1 MSQLNNP
8 LEIYRF
14 LPKSNCRQCQFPTCL
29 AFAAAVIK
37 GQKSLNNCHQLDS
50 SIIERLD
57 GKIVKL
63 ATADS
68 IHEQLLKSLKKEIA
82 SVDFSSSAERLGASF
97 SWEKLKIKALGKD
110 FIVDANGKITS
121 DCHINSWVTIPLLN
135 YIIYSKGN
143 NVSGNW
149 VPFRELK
156 NGKSRE
162 AIFGKRC
169 EKALKQIADTHTDLL
184 EDIISVFGGRPAAN
198 VFSSDISLVLH
209 PLPKIPILISYCK
222 PVDDLE
228 SKLNIFFDTTAED
241 NLNIELIHMLCVGLV
256 TMFEKITFR
265 HS

>member
-1 MSQLNNP
+1 MFQLNNP
-8 LEIYRF
+8 LEIYKF
-14 LPKSNCRQCQFPTCL
+14 LPKSNCRQCQLPTCL

-37 GQKSLNNCHQLDS
+37 GQKSLNDCLQLDS
-50 SIIERLD
+50 NIIEQLD

-63 ATADS
+63 NTADS
-68 IHEQLLKSLKKEIA
+68 IHDQLLESLKKEIA
-82 SVDFSSSAERLGASF
+82 SVDFSSSAERLGATF
-97 SWEKLKIKALGKD
+97 SGEKLKIKVLGKD
-110 FIVDANGKITS
+110 FVVDAKGNITS
-121 DCHINSWVTIPLLN
+121 DCHVNPWVTIPLLN
-135 YIIYSKGN
+135 YIIYAKGS

-169 EKALKQIADTHTDLL
+169 ENALKQIVDSHTDLL
-184 EDIISVFGGRPAAN
+184 QDIISVFGGRSVVNA
-198 VFSSDISLVLH
+198 FSSDISLVLH

-228 SKLNIFFDTTAED
+228 SKLNIFFDATAED
-241 NLNIELIHMLCVGLV
+241 NLNIELIHMLCVGLL